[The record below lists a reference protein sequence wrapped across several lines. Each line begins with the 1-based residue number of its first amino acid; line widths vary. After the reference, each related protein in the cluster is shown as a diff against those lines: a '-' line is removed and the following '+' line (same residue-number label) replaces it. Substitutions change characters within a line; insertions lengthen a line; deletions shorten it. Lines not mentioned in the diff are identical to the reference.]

1 LHKEDMSDH
10 RTISFM
16 GSKRRWIIAV
26 LLTSACLTGLVL
38 WFGGVLPVSGDP
50 LFRGKPES
58 EWIKNLKYG
67 DDQQVK
73 EWRAYGEEGVQ
84 VLIRG
89 LQRAN
94 RPGERA
100 YRRFNRLLP
109 DFLRRWLPA
118 PKRDSTQVTRE
129 CLVSLLGSLGSDAN
143 SATPVMIR
151 TASTD
156 EFDGVR

>member
-1 LHKEDMSDH
+1 M
-10 RTISFM
+10 R
-16 GSKRRWIIAV
+16 SKRRWIVAV
-26 LLTSACLTGLVL
+26 LLTFTAGLAGLVL
-38 WFGGVLPVSGDP
+38 WFGGVLPVNRDP
-50 LFRGKPES
+50 MFRGKPES

-118 PKRDSTQVTRE
+118 TKRDSTQVTRE
-129 CLVSLLGSLGSDAN
+129 CLVSLLGSFGSDAK